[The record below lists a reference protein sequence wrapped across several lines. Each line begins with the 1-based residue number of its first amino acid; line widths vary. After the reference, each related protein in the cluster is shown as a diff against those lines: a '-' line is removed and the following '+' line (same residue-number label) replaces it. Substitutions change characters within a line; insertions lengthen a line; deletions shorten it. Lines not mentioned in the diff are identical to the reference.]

1 MKRFIYVSALA
12 LSLFCSCET
21 GVEEWNPTGPQTPPP
36 SQEVVD
42 YAARGYEV
50 FELVQE
56 YYKTGNLYRENFP
69 VQSGDGTYS
78 FLWPYNC
85 LTTGAAFLTDLE
97 YDVDYKTL
105 IDGLS
110 YYWMESNGQHQVA
123 GYGSST
129 DGTAGRA
136 DRFYDDNSIVGIS
149 LLEAYERLNDEA
161 YLNRA
166 GQIIDFLKSGKD
178 DIFGGGIWWNES
190 LKNVAGNE
198 SSNKPACANG
208 YAVQFLLKY
217 YEVCPQ
223 ERKEEVLAF
232 AKELYEWI
240 KTNLRDNTDNCY
252 WNSKDASGTINKTK
266 WTYNVGVMIQNGVC
280 LYKITNDENYL
291 NEAKASA
298 QGAYGVFVRSVN
310 GIGLAYPDHDPWF
323 NTKLLRAYIDIAPY
337 DPNVKQYI
345 DVYAN
350 YINYAYE
357 HARTQEGFF
366 YEDWTGKDPKR
377 ASQLLMQDAVIESYA
392 VLALYYNSQL

>member
-1 MKRFIYVSALA
+1 M
-12 LSLFCSCET
+12 
-21 GVEEWNPTGPQTPPP
+21 
-36 SQEVVD
+36 
-42 YAARGYEV
+42 
-50 FELVQE
+50 
-56 YYKTGNLYRENFP
+56 
-69 VQSGDGTYS
+69 
-78 FLWPYNC
+78 
-85 LTTGAAFLTDLE
+85 
-97 YDVDYKTL
+97 
-105 IDGLS
+105 
-110 YYWMESNGQHQVA
+110 
-123 GYGSST
+123 
-129 DGTAGRA
+129 
-136 DRFYDDNSIVGIS
+136 
-149 LLEAYERLNDEA
+149 
-161 YLNRA
+161 
-166 GQIIDFLKSGKD
+166 
-178 DIFGGGIWWNES
+178 
-190 LKNVAGNE
+190 KNVAGNE

-223 ERKEEVLAF
+223 ERKEEVLGF

-280 LYKITNDENYL
+280 LYKITNDESYL

>member
-166 GQIIDFLKSGKD
+166 GQIVDFLKSGKD

-217 YEVCPQ
+217 YEVCP
-223 ERKEEVLAF
+223 
-232 AKELYEWI
+232 
-240 KTNLRDNTDNCY
+240 
-252 WNSKDASGTINKTK
+252 
-266 WTYNVGVMIQNGVC
+266 
-280 LYKITNDENYL
+280 
-291 NEAKASA
+291 
-298 QGAYGVFVRSVN
+298 
-310 GIGLAYPDHDPWF
+310 
-323 NTKLLRAYIDIAPY
+323 
-337 DPNVKQYI
+337 
-345 DVYAN
+345 
-350 YINYAYE
+350 
-357 HARTQEGFF
+357 
-366 YEDWTGKDPKR
+366 
-377 ASQLLMQDAVIESYA
+377 
-392 VLALYYNSQL
+392 

>member
-1 MKRFIYVSALA
+1 MLRYGFIAAGNIIRAMHRGAEMNKDYNPA
-12 LSLFCSCET
+12 EI
-21 GVEEWNPTGPQTPPP
+21 GIYDINEE
-36 SQEVVD
+36 VRKD

-166 GQIIDFLKSGKD
+166 GQIVDFLKSGKD

-252 WNSKDASGTINKTK
+252 WNSKDASVIWRSRFTSSSSPSANALASRRSTANSEPICRSRRKT
-266 WTYNVGVMIQNGVC
+266 T
-280 LYKITNDENYL
+280 
-291 NEAKASA
+291 
-298 QGAYGVFVRSVN
+298 
-310 GIGLAYPDHDPWF
+310 GL
-323 NTKLLRAYIDIAPY
+323 
-337 DPNVKQYI
+337 
-345 DVYAN
+345 
-350 YINYAYE
+350 
-357 HARTQEGFF
+357 
-366 YEDWTGKDPKR
+366 
-377 ASQLLMQDAVIESYA
+377 
-392 VLALYYNSQL
+392 